1 MSHSAPAWPRQFAR
15 QILAM
20 QTKEERRAAL
30 DEVPEHLREL
40 TRANV
45 EIAWN
50 HPKGNT
56 NGQQT
61 D

>member
-1 MSHSAPAWPRQFAR
+1 MSHNATGWPRQYAR

-20 QTKEERRAAL
+20 HSKEERRAAL
-30 DEVPEHLREL
+30 AEVPEHLRDL
-40 TRANV
+40 TRAHV